1 MEKSK
6 LENIGNTQLFYLL
19 KSFVSISDETNPDM
33 DDYNLSDNCDEASR
47 IVGLELTFPVDQN
60 YIVSTLHLNSGYDFS
75 TQKPNGEIKRPSFG
89 LYEFD
94 IDEHRIEN
102 VRRTYRHEM
111 VSYDE
116 SLVISTGR
124 MAEGEGWFDY
134 TDGRE
139 VDVDYYDGETTD
151 VNYDNS
157 SVTKIK

>member
-1 MEKSK
+1 MEYSK
-6 LENIGNTQLFYLL
+6 LENIGNAQLFYLL

-33 DDYNLSDNCDEASR
+33 GDYNLSNNCDEASR
-47 IVGLELTFPVDQN
+47 IVGIELTFPVDQN
-60 YIVSTLHLNSGYDFS
+60 YIVATLRLNTDYDFT
-75 TQKPNGEIKRPSFG
+75 TQKPNGEIKRPSG
-89 LYEFD
+89 GVYEFD

-102 VRRTYRHEM
+102 VRRTYRHEI
-111 VSYDE
+111 VSYNED
-116 SLVISTGR
+116 LVIPTGQ

-151 VNYDNS
+151 VNYDYS